1 MNTCRSRVMADDDAA
16 LIDSL
21 IDGDVGALEAT
32 VRQYGG
38 RMLAIARQ
46 LLNNEQ
52 DAQDA
57 VQDTFVTALRSLD
70 QFERR
75 SSLATWLHRI
85 VVNSALMKRRSLGRR
100 HEESLDSLLPEFRDD
115 GHAALPTPRW
125 KSSALAKIELEE
137 TRAAIRRSIDAL
149 PETHRTVLLLRDIQE
164 LDTATVSELL
174 GISPDAVKVRL
185 HRARKALKTLLEPV
199 FGAATP

>member
-1 MNTCRSRVMADDDAA
+1 MADDDAA